1 MTEMERS
8 KRLSAALKFDTAYDL
23 LTTGKKPNSGHD
35 SLTRS
40 GHATQRISRAKAQAI
55 GRSLTDRD
63 RQVLDLL
70 SVISMATGA
79 QIRRLVWGDSESAS
93 RSARR
98 QLAKLVDLRV
108 VSRLP
113 RRPGG
118 VRTGHEGFVYLM
130 DIVGQQLSSDR
141 TPRRPRQPNL
151 SFVEHSIAV
160 TECLIILRA
169 MALRDTV
176 ELIHFETEPWC
187 WRHYFGP
194 GGAPKVLRPDAFVI
208 TASGEWEDRWYL
220 EVDRGTEAPSRIRI
234 KSQNYVS
241 YWESGKEQAEAEIFP
256 RVLFVAPSDVRLNQ
270 IVSAL
275 SELSAEH
282 WQLFQV
288 TTTDRFAGVIEAGAG
303 QVEAQL

>member
-1 MTEMERS
+1 MTEKEKS
-8 KRLSAALKFDTAYDL
+8 KRLSAAANFDTAYDL
-23 LTTGKKPNSGHD
+23 LTTGKKVISGHD

-40 GHATQRISRAKAQAI
+40 GHATKRISKAKAQAI

-63 RQVLDLL
+63 RRVLDLF
-70 SVISMATGA
+70 SAVQMATGA
-79 QIRRLVWGDSESAS
+79 QIRRLVWGESESAS

-98 QLAKLVDLRV
+98 QLAKLIDLRV

-118 VRTGHEGFVYLM
+118 VRTGHEGFVYLL
-130 DIVGQQLSSDR
+130 DVVGQHLTSDR

-160 TECLIILRA
+160 TECQIVLRA
-169 MALRDTV
+169 MALRGTV

-194 GGAPKVLRPDAFVI
+194 GGAPKTLRPDAFVI

-220 EVDRGTEAPSRIRI
+220 EVDQSSEAPSRIRT
-234 KSQNYVS
+234 KALNYIS
-241 YWESGKEQAEAEIFP
+241 YWQSGKEQASSDIFP
-256 RVLFVAPSDVRLNQ
+256 RVLFVVPDDRRLIQ
-270 IVSAL
+270 IVRTL
-275 SELSAEH
+275 SDLPADH

-288 TTTDRFAGVIEAGAG
+288 TESTNFASAIEAGAG
-303 QVEAQL
+303 QVETQP

>member
-1 MTEMERS
+1 MADKEKS

-23 LTTGKKPNSGHD
+23 ITAGKNPNSGHD

-40 GHATQRISRAKAQAI
+40 AHATKRISRAKAQAI
-55 GRSLTDRD
+55 GRGLTDRD
-63 RQVLDLL
+63 RQVLDLF
-70 SVISMATGA
+70 SVVQMATGA
-79 QIRRLVWGDSESAS
+79 QIRRLVWGESDSAS

-98 QLAKLVDLRV
+98 QLAKLIDLRV

-118 VRTGHEGFVYLM
+118 VRTGREGFVYLL
-130 DIVGQQLSSDR
+130 DVVGQQLTSDR
-141 TPRRPRQPNL
+141 LPRRPRQPNP

-169 MALRDTV
+169 MALRGTV

-187 WRHYFGP
+187 WRHYVGP

-220 EVDRGTEAPSRIRI
+220 EVDRGTEAPSRIRT
-234 KSQNYVS
+234 KSMNYVS
-241 YWESGKEQAEAEIFP
+241 YWQSGKEQAAAEIFP
-256 RVLFVAPSDVRLNQ
+256 RVLFVVPGGARLNQ

-275 SELSAEH
+275 SEISADH
-282 WQLFQV
+282 WKLFQV
-288 TTTDRFAGVIEAGAG
+288 TTTERFVDAIEGGAG
-303 QVEAQL
+303 QLESES